1 MLLALHHKLMF
12 LCRVYNV
19 AIKDAELERLQGSID
34 FISRTRH
41 LYILICQLEFNAV
54 YPWAIWVYS
63 WAKRA
68 DDIMVDDTV
77 I

>member
-1 MLLALHHKLMF
+1 M
-12 LCRVYNV
+12 RSW
-19 AIKDAELERLQGSID
+19 KDFKVPQ
-34 FISRTRH
+34 ISRTRH

-54 YPWAIWVYS
+54 YPCAIWVYS

-68 DDIMVDDTV
+68 DDIMVDDIV